1 MKQLLEHPII
11 EGYVPVIRKAIGL
24 GSQLDEVK
32 FMSSFVFVY
41 LNKINDVEE

>member
-1 MKQLLEHPII
+1 MKQLLQHPII

-32 FMSSFVFVY
+32 FMSSFVF
-41 LNKINDVEE
+41 NTPTKSNVE

>member
-41 LNKINDVEE
+41 PNKVNNVEE